1 MSELH
6 TVWEPES
13 TPEATST
20 GGPHTVSQ
28 GVKAWGPFHDG
39 RFLVN
44 VGHAE
49 YTPTQ
54 ALVLAAVI
62 SRAALEA
69 GAAQA
74 KHDQGSL
81 RLTDGHLHRTMVSH
95 TDWQRHDGY
104 PTHRHTD
111 EGRTEWAGGKAGA
124 EQFIAE
130 MEADQ

>member
-28 GVKAWGPFHDG
+28 GVKAWGPFSDG

-62 SRAALEA
+62 ARAALEA

-74 KHDQGSL
+74 
-81 RLTDGHLHRTMVSH
+81 
-95 TDWQRHDGY
+95 RHDAS
-104 PTHRHTD
+104 PKPALH
-111 EGRTEWAGGKAGA
+111 GRAGA

-130 MEADQ
+130 MKDRGEWPTNDG

>member
-6 TVWEPES
+6 TVWEPQ
-13 TPEATST
+13 TPPEATST

-62 SRAALEA
+62 ARAALEA
-69 GAAQA
+69 GAALGLGTA
-74 KHDQGSL
+74 GWSAFRWL
-81 RLTDGHLHRTMVSH
+81 
-95 TDWQRHDGY
+95 
-104 PTHRHTD
+104 
-111 EGRTEWAGGKAGA
+111 EGRRK
-124 EQFIAE
+124 
-130 MEADQ
+130 